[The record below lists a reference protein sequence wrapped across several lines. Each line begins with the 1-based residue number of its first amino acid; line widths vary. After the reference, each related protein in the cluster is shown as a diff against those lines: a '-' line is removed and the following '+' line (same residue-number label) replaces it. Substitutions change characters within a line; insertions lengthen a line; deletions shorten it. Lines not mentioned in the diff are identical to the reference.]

1 VSDDLVIS
9 GGGSIAVATD
19 ELFSLQRHLATVADE
34 LDRVAGR
41 LAGIDRLVSRGR
53 LQAMEAPASGVR
65 AEQAIDAAAA
75 LICSTREL
83 AQFLASTL
91 ELAAV
96 TYGEGEAIMSRLGER
111 LAASLAYQLGF
122 WLPAIGLFAAPGLLA
137 FGLGA
142 GGGVWLSLAITP
154 DAGRRQAIHDLLQA
168 NKGVLSDPG
177 FVATVRLMVSSADD
191 FGEGVIRMPQGLAM
205 LLGDDGLG
213 ILGLGSSAAL
223 VVAAS
228 NVVGAMKET
237 GVSVSA
243 GPSRAG
249 GAPPAGFAERAAR
262 IPTGG
267 AQVRIERYPVAG
279 GTDRFEV
286 YLGGTID
293 GSPIASKEPWDM
305 TSNVTA
311 IAGGDAGSYDATRQA
326 MALAGIDSSTPVVF
340 NGYSQGGLIASML
353 AASGD
358 YDTRGLFTV
367 GAPAGQVEVPHDI
380 PYVAIEHSNDLVPA
394 VGGGWK
400 SSEPVLVT
408 RELFDDGADA
418 SERYLPAHEL
428 SHYRE
433 TARLADAADEGRLT
447 QAADALR
454 EFGSGATTARTTL
467 YRAERD

>member
-9 GGGSIAVATD
+9 GGGSVAVATD
-19 ELFSLQRHLATVADE
+19 KLFSDQRHLTIVADD
-34 LDRVAGR
+34 LGRVAGR
-41 LAGIDRLVSRGR
+41 LAAIDRLVSRGR
-53 LQAMEAPASGVR
+53 LLATDAPASAIR
-65 AEQAIDAAAA
+65 AEQAIDDAAAF
-75 LICSTREL
+75 IHQSREL
-83 AQFLASTL
+83 ARFLASAL
-91 ELAAV
+91 ETAAV
-96 TYGEGEAIMSRLGER
+96 TYGEGEAVKARIGEQ
-111 LAASLAYQLGF
+111 LAASIAYQLGL

-137 FGLGA
+137 FALST
-142 GGGVWLSLAITP
+142 GGGVAVGLAITP
-154 DAGRRQAIHDLLQA
+154 EADRKKAIHDLLEA

-177 FVATVRLMVSSADD
+177 FVAMVRLIVSSADD
-191 FGEGVIRMPQGLAM
+191 FGDGVIRMPPELAL

-228 NVVGAMKET
+228 NAVGVMKET

-249 GAPPAGFAERAAR
+249 GSPPAGFAERAAR

-267 AQVRIERYPVAG
+267 SQVRIERYPVAG
-279 GTDRFEV
+279 GADRFEV

-293 GSPIASKEPWDM
+293 GSMVATKEPWDM
-305 TSNVTA
+305 TSNITA
-311 IAGGDAGSYDATRQA
+311 IAGGDAGSYAATRQA
-326 MALAGIDSSTPVVF
+326 MALAGVDSTSPVVF

-358 YDTRGLFTV
+358 YDTKGLFTV
-367 GAPAGQVEVPHDI
+367 GAPSGQVEVAHDI

-408 RELFDDGADA
+408 RELFDDRADA
-418 SERYLPAHEL
+418 SESYLPAHEL
-428 SHYRE
+428 SYYRQ
-433 TARLADAADEGRLT
+433 TASLADAADEGRLT
-447 QAADALR
+447 RAADALR
-454 EFGSGATTARTTL
+454 EFGSGATEAQTTL

>member
-1 VSDDLVIS
+1 
-9 GGGSIAVATD
+9 
-19 ELFSLQRHLATVADE
+19 
-34 LDRVAGR
+34 
-41 LAGIDRLVSRGR
+41 
-53 LQAMEAPASGVR
+53 
-65 AEQAIDAAAA
+65 
-75 LICSTREL
+75 
-83 AQFLASTL
+83 
-91 ELAAV
+91 
-96 TYGEGEAIMSRLGER
+96 
-111 LAASLAYQLGF
+111 
-122 WLPAIGLFAAPGLLA
+122 
-137 FGLGA
+137 
-142 GGGVWLSLAITP
+142 
-154 DAGRRQAIHDLLQA
+154 
-168 NKGVLSDPG
+168 
-177 FVATVRLMVSSADD
+177 
-191 FGEGVIRMPQGLAM
+191 
-205 LLGDDGLG
+205 GDDGLG

-243 GPSRAG
+243 GPSRVG

-267 AQVRIERYPVAG
+267 AQVRIERYPVVG

-293 GSPIASKEPWDM
+293 DSLVASKEPWDM

-358 YDTRGLFTV
+358 YDTKGLFTV

-428 SHYRE
+428 SRYRE

-454 EFGSGATTARTTL
+454 EFGSGATAGRTTL